1 MNKNLRTGV
10 LAVLLSMLLAGC
22 ARNAPYR
29 NLDLGDCT
37 GDSRR
42 CLSTAS
48 TEKHPGFDLSFVE
61 FSERGNLFDQTVRE
75 DVLARVGADAKAG
88 ALVVVFVHGWQHNAD
103 PTDDNVRSFRKAL
116 AALSA
121 SKVGGDRR
129 IHGVFVG
136 WRGLGWIIPG
146 VNLLT
151 YWDRKTIA
159 EEVGGGG
166 LTDFLADLESTTRRF
181 SDTSLVVIGHSFG
194 GAAVL
199 AALNDVLLT
208 RLNAVANLPPNAN
221 GRAVFGD
228 GVILLNPA
236 IEANQAFQLKELSLR
251 IGERGGSGA
260 RSLHVLSSEGD
271 FATHVAFPAGQ
282 HLGTGLTWQHTD
294 LSRRYYGRDYVFKE
308 LDLDT
313 ATVGNYERFRTHRI
327 KAPAVSSR
335 NDGSN
340 EEVWTVESL
349 CDQALPDPGNPRKDR
364 VPCRTGEPMSVVYT
378 SPKFIA
384 DHSDIFNAR
393 VLSYV
398 AATVSENLYERD
410 QVSFPECMD
419 GQKFSFDRCF
429 ARHRDQF
436 LSDARFV
443 AETAAQTGKPVQG
456 VQPGAKGP

>member
-1 MNKNLRTGV
+1 MKNRLRLSV
-10 LAVLLSMLLAGC
+10 LAVIALVLAGC
-22 ARNAPYR
+22 ARNAPFR
-29 NLDLGDCT
+29 SLQQGDCT

-42 CLSTAS
+42 CLSDAS

-61 FSERGNLFDQTVRE
+61 FSERGSLFDQRVRE
-75 DVLARVGADAKAG
+75 DVLQRVAVDARDG

-116 AALSA
+116 AALSE

-129 IHGVFVG
+129 IHGVYVG
-136 WRGLGWIIPG
+136 WRGLGWIIPY

-166 LTDFLADLESTTRRF
+166 LTDFLADLESTTRRY

-208 RLNAVANLPPNAN
+208 RLNTVANLPSNAD

-251 IGERGGSGA
+251 IGERGGAGA
-260 RSLHVLSSEGD
+260 RSLHVLSSEKD
-271 FATHVAFPAGQ
+271 FATHIAFPAGQ
-282 HLGTGLTWQHTD
+282 HLGTGLTWQHAT
-294 LSRRYYGRDYVFKE
+294 LERRYYGRPYVIDE
-308 LDLDT
+308 LELDT
-313 ATVGNYERFRTHRI
+313 ATIGNFERFRTHRI
-327 KAPAVSSR
+327 ESPAFADKHDGG
-335 NDGSN
+335 ND
-340 EEVWTVESL
+340 EVWTVESL
-349 CDQALPDPGNPRKDR
+349 CDEPPKEPHDPKRAR
-364 VPCRTGEPMSVVYT
+364 VPCKSGEPMSVVYT
-378 SPKFIA
+378 SPRFIA
-384 DHSDIFNAR
+384 DHSDIFNVR

-398 AATVSENLYERD
+398 AATVSENLFERER
-410 QVSFPECMD
+410 VSYPECMD
-419 GQKFSFDRCF
+419 GRTFSFDRCF
-429 ARHRDQF
+429 ARHREQF
-436 LSDARFV
+436 LSDPNFV
-443 AETAAQTGKPVQG
+443 AQTAEQTGKPVQG
-456 VQPGAKGP
+456 VLPASRKR